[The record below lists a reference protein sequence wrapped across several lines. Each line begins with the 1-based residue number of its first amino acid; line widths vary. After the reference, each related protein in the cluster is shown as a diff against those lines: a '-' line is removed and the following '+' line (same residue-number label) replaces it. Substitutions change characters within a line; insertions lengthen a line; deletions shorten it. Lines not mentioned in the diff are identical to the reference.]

1 MDPLVTTTRLA
12 LRDWSDDDAAAALAI
27 YGSGDVAR
35 WLTPAMDRIADVET
49 MRSVLGTW
57 RQQQPELIPPQGRWA
72 IHRTSD
78 DAVIG
83 GVAIGL
89 LPPNGEDLE
98 IAAVGDKTSQAIA
111 DWGKGYAAEAAR
123 ALIAWAFTQ
132 EIDELFA
139 VARPSNV
146 RATAMAKRLGMQ
158 WVGETAKYYGLN
170 LQVYRIRP
178 SDL

>member
-1 MDPLVTTTRLA
+1 MSWQLN
-12 LRDWSDDDAAAALAI
+12 
-27 YGSGDVAR
+27 
-35 WLTPAMDRIADVET
+35 PAE
-49 MRSVLGTW
+49 
-57 RQQQPELIPPQGRWA
+57 
-72 IHRTSD
+72 
-78 DAVIG
+78 
-83 GVAIGL
+83 
-89 LPPNGEDLE
+89 
-98 IAAVGDKTSQAIA
+98 
-111 DWGKGYAAEAAR
+111 WGKGYAAEAAR